1 MMDDLKYLLFGGLPI
16 LAEGY
21 GKIRPLTVK
30 EVIEF
35 GYTNYMVCLNLLN
48 LEKEDLLKVDIND
61 AGIMEALKDINALE
75 VLITL
80 GGEELQEKLCES
92 LGFFLGGEAILDKE
106 EMSIIIKFDE
116 DHYEIVNRDNYDS
129 IREVIKWQNYINH
142 FTEAKG
148 SFTPADEKARKLK
161 ERMEALKKKTE
172 ELKRKQNG
180 DEDDSNIEFYDILS
194 AIASKSNSINEINIV
209 ELTIYQVYSKFKRL
223 EVIDQYDISIKSML
237 AGAQNIKLNHWSNK
251 AD

>member
-1 MMDDLKYLLFGGLPI
+1 MEDLKYRLFGGVPI

-21 GKIRPLTVK
+21 GKIKPLTVK

-35 GYTNYMVCLNLLN
+35 GYTEYMICLNLLN
-48 LEKEDLLKVDIND
+48 LEKEDLLNIDKEDT
-61 AGIMEALKDINALE
+61 GMLEALKDITALE

-80 GGEELQEKLCES
+80 GGNELEEKLCEA
-92 LGFFLGGEAILDKE
+92 LALFLNGEAILDKE
-106 EMSIIIKFDE
+106 ELSIIIKFDE
-116 DHYEIVNRDNYDS
+116 ENYAIVNRDNYDS

-142 FTEAKG
+142 FTDNSKG

-161 ERMEALKKKTE
+161 EKMDALKKRTE
-172 ELKRKQNG
+172 ELKRKRDG
-180 DEDDSNIEFYDILS
+180 EEDDSNIDFYDILS
-194 AIASKSNSINEINIV
+194 AIASKSNSINEINILD
-209 ELTIYQVYSKFKRL
+209 LTIYQVYSKFKRL
-223 EVIDQYDISIKSML
+223 ELIDQYDISIKSML